1 MELVVLEG
9 ERVRLRPLA
18 AGDLDPLAAIIA
30 SPGVREWWGESGSPE
45 RVRED
50 LRNDGHAFA
59 IDERELLVGW
69 LGFFEENDP
78 DYRHASLDISLA
90 PPAQGRGLGP
100 EALRAAIRWLAG
112 ERGHHRFT
120 IDPAAH
126 NARAIRAYE
135 SLGFRPVG
143 ILRRYE
149 RGLDGNWH
157 DGLLMDLVIEELR
170 P

>member
-1 MELVVLEG
+1 MKLPVLEG
-9 ERVRLRPLA
+9 DRVRLRPLRED
-18 AGDLDPLAAIIA
+18 DLVALAAIVA

-45 RVRED
+45 D
-50 LRNDGHAFA
+50 LRNEGLAFA
-59 IDERELLVGW
+59 IEEDGSLAGW

-90 PPAQGRGLGP
+90 PGAQGRGLGP
-100 EALRAAIRWLAG
+100 DALRTAIRWLAG

-126 NARAIRAYE
+126 NARAISAYE
-135 SLGFRPVG
+135 RVGFRPVG
-143 ILRRYE
+143 VLRRYE
-149 RGLDGNWH
+149 RGRDGAWQ

-170 P
+170 